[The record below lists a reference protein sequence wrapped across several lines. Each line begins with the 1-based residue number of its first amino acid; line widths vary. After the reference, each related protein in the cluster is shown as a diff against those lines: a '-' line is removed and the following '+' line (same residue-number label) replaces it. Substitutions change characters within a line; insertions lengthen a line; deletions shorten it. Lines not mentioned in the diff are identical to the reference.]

1 MFRRTPQSVKI
12 ADAQLS
18 FLSLLCADENVFRR
32 DAQTKMK
39 REDEQR
45 PNNKSIVVSGKGLVL
60 FVVLSLS
67 AMVFLS
73 YFPPATTSSSSSSVF
88 DKNAPEE
95 DGLLLPIAK
104 EELEEVLK
112 EERREKKNA

>member
-1 MFRRTPQSVKI
+1 
-12 ADAQLS
+12 
-18 FLSLLCADENVFRR
+18 
-32 DAQTKMK
+32 MK

-45 PNNKSIVVSGKGLVL
+45 PNTTKKSIVVINGKGLVL

-73 YFPPATTSSSSSSVF
+73 YFPLATTSSSSSVF
-88 DKNAPEE
+88 DKNAEE

-112 EERREKKNA
+112 EEQR

>member
-1 MFRRTPQSVKI
+1 
-12 ADAQLS
+12 
-18 FLSLLCADENVFRR
+18 
-32 DAQTKMK
+32 MK

-45 PNNKSIVVSGKGLVL
+45 PNFNANKSIIVNGKVLVL
-60 FVVLSLS
+60 FVLVSLS

-73 YFPPATTSSSSSSVF
+73 YFPLVTTSSLNVL
-88 DKNAPEE
+88 DTNAEE

-112 EERREKKNA
+112 EEREKTNA

>member
-1 MFRRTPQSVKI
+1 
-12 ADAQLS
+12 
-18 FLSLLCADENVFRR
+18 
-32 DAQTKMK
+32 MK

-45 PNNKSIVVSGKGLVL
+45 PNNTTKSIVINGKGLVL

-73 YFPPATTSSSSSSVF
+73 YFPLATTSSSSSVF

-112 EERREKKNA
+112 EEQREKKNA

>member
-1 MFRRTPQSVKI
+1 
-12 ADAQLS
+12 
-18 FLSLLCADENVFRR
+18 
-32 DAQTKMK
+32 MK

-45 PNNKSIVVSGKGLVL
+45 PNTTKSIVINGKGLVL

-73 YFPPATTSSSSSSVF
+73 YFPLATTSSSSVF
-88 DKNAPEE
+88 DKNAEE

>member
-1 MFRRTPQSVKI
+1 
-12 ADAQLS
+12 
-18 FLSLLCADENVFRR
+18 
-32 DAQTKMK
+32 MK

-45 PNNKSIVVSGKGLVL
+45 PNTTTTKSIVVSGKGLVL
-60 FVVLSLS
+60 FVVVSLS

-73 YFPPATTSSSSSSVF
+73 YFPLATTSSSSVF
-88 DKNAPEE
+88 EKNAEE

-112 EERREKKNA
+112 EEQREKTNA

>member
-1 MFRRTPQSVKI
+1 
-12 ADAQLS
+12 
-18 FLSLLCADENVFRR
+18 
-32 DAQTKMK
+32 MK

-45 PNNKSIVVSGKGLVL
+45 PNNANKSIINGKVLVL
-60 FVVLSLS
+60 FVLVSLS

-73 YFPPATTSSSSSSVF
+73 YFPLVTSSSLNNVLDDGS
-88 DKNAPEE
+88 E

-112 EERREKKNA
+112 EEQQ

>member
-1 MFRRTPQSVKI
+1 
-12 ADAQLS
+12 
-18 FLSLLCADENVFRR
+18 
-32 DAQTKMK
+32 MK

-45 PNNKSIVVSGKGLVL
+45 PNTNKSIVVSGKGLVL

-73 YFPPATTSSSSSSVF
+73 YFPPATTSSSSVF
-88 DKNAPEE
+88 DKNAEE

-112 EERREKKNA
+112 EERREKNV

>member
-1 MFRRTPQSVKI
+1 
-12 ADAQLS
+12 
-18 FLSLLCADENVFRR
+18 
-32 DAQTKMK
+32 MK

-45 PNNKSIVVSGKGLVL
+45 PNNTTKSIVVNGKGLVL

-73 YFPPATTSSSSSSVF
+73 YFPLATTSSSSSVF
-88 DKNAPEE
+88 DKNAEE

-112 EERREKKNA
+112 EERREKNV

>member
-1 MFRRTPQSVKI
+1 
-12 ADAQLS
+12 
-18 FLSLLCADENVFRR
+18 
-32 DAQTKMK
+32 MK

-45 PNNKSIVVSGKGLVL
+45 PNNTNKSIINGKVLVL
-60 FVVLSLS
+60 FVSVSLS

-73 YFPPATTSSSSSSVF
+73 YFPLVTTSSSSVL
-88 DKNAPEE
+88 DKNAEE

-112 EERREKKNA
+112 EEQHR

>member
-1 MFRRTPQSVKI
+1 
-12 ADAQLS
+12 
-18 FLSLLCADENVFRR
+18 
-32 DAQTKMK
+32 MK

-73 YFPPATTSSSSSSVF
+73 YFPLATTSSSS
-88 DKNAPEE
+88 E

>member
-1 MFRRTPQSVKI
+1 
-12 ADAQLS
+12 
-18 FLSLLCADENVFRR
+18 
-32 DAQTKMK
+32 MK

-45 PNNKSIVVSGKGLVL
+45 PNNKSIVISGKGLVL
-60 FVVLSLS
+60 FVVVSLS

-73 YFPPATTSSSSSSVF
+73 YFPLATTSSSS
-88 DKNAPEE
+88 E

-112 EERREKKNA
+112 EEQREKTNA

>member
-1 MFRRTPQSVKI
+1 
-12 ADAQLS
+12 
-18 FLSLLCADENVFRR
+18 
-32 DAQTKMK
+32 MK

-45 PNNKSIVVSGKGLVL
+45 PNFNANKSIIVNGKVLVL
-60 FVVLSLS
+60 FVLVSLS

-73 YFPPATTSSSSSSVF
+73 YFPLVTSSSLNNVLDDGS
-88 DKNAPEE
+88 E

-112 EERREKKNA
+112 EEREKTNA

>member
-1 MFRRTPQSVKI
+1 
-12 ADAQLS
+12 
-18 FLSLLCADENVFRR
+18 
-32 DAQTKMK
+32 MK

-45 PNNKSIVVSGKGLVL
+45 PNTTKSIVINGKGLVL
-60 FVVLSLS
+60 FVVFSLS

-73 YFPPATTSSSSSSVF
+73 YFPLATTSSSS
-88 DKNAPEE
+88 E

-112 EERREKKNA
+112 EEQQ

>member
-1 MFRRTPQSVKI
+1 
-12 ADAQLS
+12 
-18 FLSLLCADENVFRR
+18 
-32 DAQTKMK
+32 MK

-45 PNNKSIVVSGKGLVL
+45 PNNTTKSIVINGKGLVL

-73 YFPPATTSSSSSSVF
+73 YFPLATTSSSSVF
-88 DKNAPEE
+88 DKNAEE

-112 EERREKKNA
+112 EEQREKKNV

>member
-1 MFRRTPQSVKI
+1 
-12 ADAQLS
+12 
-18 FLSLLCADENVFRR
+18 
-32 DAQTKMK
+32 MK

-45 PNNKSIVVSGKGLVL
+45 PNATKSINGKGLVL

-73 YFPPATTSSSSSSVF
+73 YFPPVTSSSSLNDVLET
-88 DKNAPEE
+88 NAEE
-95 DGLLLPIAK
+95 DGRLLPIAK

-112 EERREKKNA
+112 EEQREKNV

>member
-1 MFRRTPQSVKI
+1 
-12 ADAQLS
+12 
-18 FLSLLCADENVFRR
+18 
-32 DAQTKMK
+32 MK

-45 PNNKSIVVSGKGLVL
+45 PNNANKSIINGKVLVL
-60 FVVLSLS
+60 FVLVSLS

-73 YFPPATTSSSSSSVF
+73 YFPLVTSSSLNNVLDDGS
-88 DKNAPEE
+88 E

-112 EERREKKNA
+112 EEQR

>member
-1 MFRRTPQSVKI
+1 
-12 ADAQLS
+12 
-18 FLSLLCADENVFRR
+18 
-32 DAQTKMK
+32 MK

-45 PNNKSIVVSGKGLVL
+45 PNNKSIVISGKGLVL
-60 FVVLSLS
+60 FVVVSLS

-73 YFPPATTSSSSSSVF
+73 YFPPATTSSSSSVF

-104 EELEEVLK
+104 EELEGVLK
-112 EERREKKNA
+112 EEQREKKNA

>member
-1 MFRRTPQSVKI
+1 MLTPQSV
-12 ADAQLS
+12 
-18 FLSLLCADENVFRR
+18 SLTLFILLVSCFALTSVFRI
-32 DAQTKMK
+32 DSQTMK

-45 PNNKSIVVSGKGLVL
+45 PNNTNKSIINGKVLVL
-60 FVVLSLS
+60 FVFVSLS
-67 AMVFLS
+67 TMVFLS
-73 YFPPATTSSSSSSVF
+73 YFPPATTSSSSSVF

>member
-1 MFRRTPQSVKI
+1 MLTPQSV
-12 ADAQLS
+12 
-18 FLSLLCADENVFRR
+18 SLTLFILLVSCFALTSVFRIYS
-32 DAQTKMK
+32 QTMK

-45 PNNKSIVVSGKGLVL
+45 PNNANKSIINGKVLVL
-60 FVVLSLS
+60 FVLVSLS

-73 YFPPATTSSSSSSVF
+73 YFPLVTSSSLNNVLDDGS
-88 DKNAPEE
+88 E

-112 EERREKKNA
+112 EEQR